1 MEWSEEEEYVQGK
14 LWIKAD
20 QETHKMDGIYE
31 LEVVWTEKEETEKP
45 EIKPDLMESYN
56 KIRRTCQLWKLSGI
70 WLLVFQR
77 AGDSKDTGYRSAQW
91 NRAGRSGGS

>member
-1 MEWSEEEEYVQGK
+1 MESDDEE
-14 LWIKAD
+14 AD
-20 QETHKMDGIYE
+20 
-31 LEVVWTEKEETEKP
+31 EKP
-45 EIKPDLMESYN
+45 EGSGKIVELHSPELVLDTSAPEIKMNITTKSGEPV
-56 KIRRTCQLWKLSGI
+56 RLWKLSGI